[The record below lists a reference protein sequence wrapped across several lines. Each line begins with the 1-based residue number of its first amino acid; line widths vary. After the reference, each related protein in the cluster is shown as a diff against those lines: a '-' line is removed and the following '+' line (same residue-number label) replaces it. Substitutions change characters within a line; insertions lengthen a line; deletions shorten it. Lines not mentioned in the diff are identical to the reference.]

1 MWYRGFP
8 TVIGTR
14 TPIVFLAGLWALVAT
29 QVASAAEVTRVLT
42 ARSAKDF
49 DFDLSLDW
57 QHDETRG
64 SIKREYV
71 DPTGVTPI
79 NDAVY
84 HQVRDSMHLRGEVGL
99 VHDLSFFMVGSIV
112 LADNRGLD
120 FDRSGDCSATPNPCV
135 ETLLRDNILPGNQA
149 STWGLDSES
158 GRPFQQPSGQLF
170 SGPKRSGFEYLGLG
184 LSWAAFNQARDYTKP
199 TWVIRLETRLSVAG
213 DQRFDP
219 GKPTAN
225 RSVGLGYHQIILSTM
240 FSRKFGPYEPYMGGW
255 LMQPALTSSS
265 VYKNVGTGSF
275 SLPQRRAGGE
285 AGIEDTMWENPT
297 THRRFALEAVGRFE
311 FRFEGLAQGELWEV
325 LSGDSRCA
333 TDTTYCR
340 PGIDVD
346 ANGKP
351 SPSSGVVRSPAY
363 GLFGGDAGI
372 SAHFSRDA
380 RFRALFGMLFEE
392 AHFLTDGASGN
403 SVYDIPGRRFWID
416 GMVSWHVLADVT
428 ATF

>member
-1 MWYRGFP
+1 M
-8 TVIGTR
+8 IGTR
-14 TPIVFLAGLWALVAT
+14 TPIVLLAGVWALAAT
-29 QVASAAEVTRVLT
+29 QMASAAEATRVLT

-49 DFDLSLDW
+49 DFDFSLDW

-71 DPTGVTPI
+71 DPTGVTQI

-99 VHDLSFFMVGSIV
+99 LHDLSFFMVGSIV

-120 FDRSGDCSATPNPCV
+120 FDRSGDCSASPNPCV
-135 ETLLRDNILPGNQA
+135 ETLLRDNILPGNQT

-184 LSWAAFNQARDYTKP
+184 LSWAAFNQARDHTKP
-199 TWVIRLETRLSVAG
+199 TWVIRLETHLSVAG

-225 RSVGLGYHQIILSTM
+225 RSVGLGYHQVILSTF
-240 FSRKFGPYEPYMGGW
+240 FSRRFGPYEPTVGGW

-265 VYKNVGTGSF
+265 VYKNLGTGSF
-275 SLPQRRAGGE
+275 SLPQRRAGGQ
-285 AGIEDTMWENPT
+285 ASIEDTVWENPT
-297 THRRFALEAVGRFE
+297 IDGRFALEAVGRFE
-311 FRFEGLAQGELWEV
+311 LRFEGLAQSELWEV

-333 TDTTYCR
+333 TDPTYCR

-363 GLFGGDAGI
+363 GLFGGDAGV
-372 SAHFSRDA
+372 SAHFSRHA
-380 RFRALFGMLFEE
+380 RFRALFGLLFEE
-392 AHFLTDGASGN
+392 AHFLTDAASGN
-403 SVYDIPGRRFWID
+403 SAYDIPGRRFWID
-416 GMVSWHVLADVT
+416 GMYSWHVLADLS